1 MAWTAIRHNRK
12 LSGGDCVGPIIA
24 QRPLSLGLA
33 RVIVCSRMND
43 ASDFSAYTV
52 SIHYDRRL
60 YRQDIAGSV
69 AHARMLARQGII
81 SEEDAAAILDGLGR
95 VRQEIESGEFPWDAS
110 LEDLHMN
117 IERRLHQ
124 LIGPAAGRLH
134 TGRSRNDQIALDM
147 RLYAREI
154 IGETVGGLR
163 GVQRALLGLARRY
176 QTVVMPGYTHLQRAQ
191 PVLFAH
197 HILAYFE
204 MFQRDIGRLDD
215 CRRRADV
222 LPLGSGALAGVPYP
236 TDREFLARELGFA
249 AISANSMDAVSDRDF
264 VVEFMAAAALC
275 MMHFSR
281 MSEELILW
289 ASGEFGF
296 IRLADEFTT
305 GSSIMP
311 QKRNPDFAELARGKT
326 GRVYGNLMGLLTTLK
341 GLPLTYNRDL
351 QEDKEGFFDT
361 VDTLQT
367 TIAVFAAML
376 PGLELQTDRV
386 ESLAGESGMLATDL
400 ADYLVGKG
408 VPFREAHGIMR
419 ELCRH
424 CDDRGIALRD
434 LPLDDYRRFSSHFD
448 DGVYSI
454 TAEASAAARDNPGG
468 TAPGRVAGALA
479 LAEKI
484 LEGAGDGA

>member
-1 MAWTAIRHNRK
+1 MI
-12 LSGGDCVGPIIA
+12 
-24 QRPLSLGLA
+24 
-33 RVIVCSRMND
+33 
-43 ASDFSAYTV
+43 DFSAYTV

-81 SEEDAAAILDGLGR
+81 SEDDASAIVEGLGQ
-95 VRQEIESGEFPWDAS
+95 VKQEIEGDEFPWDAS

-124 LIGPAAGRLH
+124 IIGPAAGRLH

-147 RLYAREI
+147 RLYTREVAAEAI
-154 IGETVGGLR
+154 AGLR

-176 QTVVMPGYTHLQRAQ
+176 QGVVMPGYTHLQRAQ

-197 HILAYFE
+197 HVLAYFE

-236 TDREFLARELGFA
+236 TDREFLASELGFST
-249 AISANSMDAVSDRDF
+249 ISGNSMDAVSDRDF
-264 VVEFMAAAALC
+264 VVEFMSAASLC

-281 MSEELILW
+281 MSEELVLW
-289 ASGEFGF
+289 SSGEFGF
-296 IRLADEFTT
+296 IRLAEEFTT

-326 GRVYGNLMGLLTTLK
+326 GRVYGHLMALLTTLK

-367 TIAVFAAML
+367 TVEVFAAML
-376 PGLELQTDRV
+376 PGLELQTERV

-400 ADYLVGKG
+400 ADYLVGRG

-419 ELCRH
+419 ALCRL
-424 CDDRGIALRD
+424 CDDRGVALGD
-434 LPLDDYRRFSSHFD
+434 LSLDEYRKHSPHFEGD
-448 DGVYSI
+448 VYNI
-454 TAEASAAARDNPGG
+454 TAAASTAARDNPGG
-468 TAPGRVAGALA
+468 TAPNRVAEALERA
-479 LAEKI
+479 GKI
-484 LEGAGDGA
+484 LEDAADGA